1 MEQRQELLARINQT
15 GRKLSKGQKRIAEFI
30 VNHYDKAAFMTA
42 SRLGEKVQVSESTVV
57 RFAIRISIGYPALQK
72 ALQEMIRNRLTAVQR
87 VEMTGDMSESAVL
100 GMVFKADHAEHPPD
114 HRGHRRNRLHP
125 RDRRAGRGPARL
137 RRGRALLGAAG
148 GVFGAITWAL
158 SGTTSA
164 SSPPA
169 SATCSSRSPAWGSR
183 TRCWAFRSRAIR
195 AGRSRPWRFAK
206 DRGARV
212 LSITDTP
219 LSPLGEVSDLCL
231 TARSDMA
238 SFVDSLV
245 APLSLI
251 NALIV
256 ALSLRKRDSVSKH
269 FAQLESLWEKNRVY
283 VGKEKHE
290 ARGHR
295 RRRPGGH
302 DGGHRRRGGPGPRS
316 CSWRGTRSSAK
327 SSTSRARAAAT

>member
-57 RFAIRISIGYPALQK
+57 RFAIALGYDGYPALQK

-100 GMVFKADHAEHPPD
+100 GMVFKADMQNIRQTIEDIDETVFTRVIDALDAARRVYVVGVRSSAPLAEF
-114 HRGHRRNRLHP
+114 
-125 RDRRAGRGPARL
+125 
-137 RRGRALLGAAG
+137 LGYYMG
-148 GVFGAITWAL
+148 F
-158 SGTTSA
+158 
-164 SSPPA
+164 
-169 SATCSSRSPAWGSR
+169 
-183 TRCWAFRSRAIR
+183 IR
-195 AGRSRPWRFAK
+195 ADVRVMRFAK

-283 VGKEKHE
+283 VGKEN
-290 ARGHR
+290 A
-295 RRRPGGH
+295 
-302 DGGHRRRGGPGPRS
+302 
-316 CSWRGTRSSAK
+316 
-327 SSTSRARAAAT
+327 